1 MHSSHNISNRKQL
14 AIVPRILLGLSVLAT
29 LCSILPAATAHAA
42 EPPPA
47 PCERACLYAIADQ
60 YMAALVDG
68 NTSAAPVAR
77 NVKFSEN
84 GILLDVGDGLWNTIS
99 GVRGYNLKLADPQLG
114 QVALIEVVEEH
125 GVPAIM
131 AARFKVEDGL
141 ITEIETVLSR
151 KIDTSPFPVTEGYTT
166 PHALWSTPA
175 DPATRKPRERM
186 ISVADGYFDTIQ
198 LNDGTLF
205 TQFTDDCDRVENGLL
220 TTHNPDIPN
229 YDIAKMGCAEQFEL
243 GQYIYD
249 DRLRDRRFPL
259 VDEEMGVVLAAGFMD
274 HTGKV
279 MDVTWTDGTKQ
290 KSIFFYP
297 HTFILIELFKI
308 EGNAIQRVE
317 AVFASMPY
325 NMPSV
330 W

>member
-1 MHSSHNISNRKQL
+1 MSAYRRLPTSLLTGSL
-14 AIVPRILLGLSVLAT
+14 LLGAG
-29 LCSILPAATAHAA
+29 PALAA
-42 EPPPA
+42 EPPAA
-47 PCERACLYAIADQ
+47 PCDRSCLYTVADQ

-84 GILLDVGDGLWNTIS
+84 GVLLSVGDGLWNTIS
-99 GVRGYNLKLADPQLG
+99 GIRGYNLKLADPQQG

-125 GVPAIM
+125 GVPAIL

-166 PHALWSTPA
+166 PHALWSTPV
-175 DPATRKPRERM
+175 DPATRKPRGRM

-220 TTHNPDIPN
+220 TTHNPDIPD
-229 YDIAKMGCAEQFEL
+229 YPIAQMGCAEQFEL

-259 VDEEMGVVLAAGFMD
+259 VDEEMGIVLAAGFMD

-308 EGNAIQRVE
+308 EGNAIRRVE

>member
-1 MHSSHNISNRKQL
+1 MQQL
-14 AIVPRILLGLSVLAT
+14 FSPARRQFALEILACSGALSLAAP
-29 LCSILPAATAHAA
+29 LQAA
-42 EPPPA
+42 EPPA
-47 PCERACLYAIADQ
+47 DPCDRACLYAVADA
-60 YMAALVDG
+60 YMAAMVDG
-68 NTSAAPVAR
+68 NVSAAPVAR
-77 NVKFSEN
+77 DVKFSEN
-84 GILLDVGDGLWNTIS
+84 GILLSVGDGLWNTIS
-99 GVRGYNLKLADPQLG
+99 GLRGYNLKLADVQQG
-114 QVALIEVVEEH
+114 QVALVDVVEEH
-125 GVPAIM
+125 GVPAIL

-151 KIDTSPFPVTEGYTT
+151 KIDTSPFPVTEGYDA

-175 DPATRKPRERM
+175 DNATRKPRERM

-205 TQFTDDCDRVENGLL
+205 TQFTEDCDRVENGLL
-220 TTHNPDIPN
+220 TTHNPNIPN

-308 EGNAIQRVE
+308 EGNAIKRVE

>member
-1 MHSSHNISNRKQL
+1 M
-14 AIVPRILLGLSVLAT
+14 
-29 LCSILPAATAHAA
+29 
-42 EPPPA
+42 
-47 PCERACLYAIADQ
+47 
-60 YMAALVDG
+60 
-68 NTSAAPVAR
+68 
-77 NVKFSEN
+77 
-84 GILLDVGDGLWNTIS
+84 GLWNTIS
-99 GVRGYNLKLADPQLG
+99 GKRNYNLKLADPAQG
-114 QVALIEVVEEH
+114 QVAVIEVVEEH
-125 GVPAIM
+125 GTPAIV
-131 AARFKVEDGL
+131 AIRFKVVDKQ
-141 ITEIETVLSR
+141 ITEIESMLSR

-166 PHALWSTPA
+166 PHKLWSTPIA
-175 DPATRKPRERM
+175 PAQRQQRPRL

-220 TTHNPDIPN
+220 TTHNATIPN
-229 YDIAKMGCAEQFEL
+229 YDIAKLGCADQFKL

-274 HTGKV
+274 HTGRV
-279 MDVTWTDGTKQ
+279 VDVTWTDGTKQ

-297 HTFILIELFKI
+297 HSFILIELFKI
-308 EGNAIQRVE
+308 ENNAIRRVE

>member
-1 MHSSHNISNRKQL
+1 MNYMPQKLALSALLTTSMLTPTLIFAADASNTCDRQ
-14 AIVPRILLGLSVLAT
+14 
-29 LCSILPAATAHAA
+29 
-42 EPPPA
+42 
-47 PCERACLYAIADQ
+47 CLYTLADQ
-60 YMAALVDG
+60 YFDALVDKDV
-68 NTSAAPVAR
+68 SKVPSSS

-84 GILLDVGDGLWNTIS
+84 GVLMALGDGLWNTIS
-99 GVRGYNLKLADPQLG
+99 GKRSYNLKLADPTQG
-114 QVALIEVVEEH
+114 QVAVIEVVEEH
-125 GVPAIM
+125 GTPAII
-131 AARFKVEDGL
+131 ATRFKVVDKH
-141 ITEIETVLSR
+141 ITEIESVLSR
-151 KIDTSPFPVTEGYTT
+151 KIDTSPFPVTEGYTK
-166 PHALWSTPA
+166 PHALWSTPI
-175 DPATRKPRERM
+175 PVNQRQQRPRL

-220 TTHNPDIPN
+220 TTHNASIPN
-229 YDIAKMGCAEQFEL
+229 YDIAKLGCADQFKL

-274 HTGKV
+274 HTGRV
-279 MDVTWTDGTKQ
+279 VDVTWTDGTKQ

-297 HTFILIELFKI
+297 HSFILIELFKI
-308 EGNAIQRVE
+308 ENNAIRRVE